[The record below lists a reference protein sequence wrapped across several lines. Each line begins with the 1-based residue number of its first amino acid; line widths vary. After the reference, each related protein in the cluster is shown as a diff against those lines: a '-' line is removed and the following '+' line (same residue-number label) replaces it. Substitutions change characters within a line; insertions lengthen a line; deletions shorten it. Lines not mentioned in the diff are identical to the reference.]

1 MSCILLHVLYLDQ
14 KFAGSSPQIDAI
26 NCIPREYMGMEYR
39 DGNTLKKSMHKK
51 NRKNIFLNF
60 FDNLTNFP
68 TCLVFLHSPSV
79 GSGSAFV
86 VVCGAGGASSF
97 FSSSLGSWCFPPST

>member
-1 MSCILLHVLYLDQ
+1 MYPGNTTRHVLYLDQ

-68 TCLVFLHSPSV
+68 TCLVFLHSPSPLKQIN
-79 GSGSAFV
+79 SQWV
-86 VVCGAGGASSF
+86 VEVHS
-97 FSSSLGSWCFPPST
+97 